1 LQGLISTEI
10 LDIYSLGSTFI
21 ILAMRFSVSTVA
33 LLVTVA
39 NGSVLSWTEPVSG
52 VQYSVGIPEIAAAP
66 FDIYTSIVAPIDVT
80 WAAVAYGGCMLR
92 SPLLVAWP
100 HGTNVVVSP
109 RWAT

>member
-1 LQGLISTEI
+1 LQGLIRTEI
-10 LDIYSLGSTFI
+10 LDIHSLGTTFI

-33 LLVTVA
+33 LLATVA

-52 VQYSVGIPEIAAAP
+52 VQYSVGIPEVAAAP

-100 HGTNVVVSP
+100 HDTNVVVSP